1 MTPEEPVPRSKA
13 ETLVEDFKVAS
24 TFLTRLPAEWLNA
37 ETIRPDFR
45 RAARAFPL
53 VGALVGAVGGLVMV
67 VAIWLHI
74 PMLVTAALGVMATVI
89 FTGALHEDGLADTV
103 DGFGGGKDTDGKLAI
118 MDDSRIGTFG
128 VAAVVFSI
136 LLRVGVLAS
145 LLPYGAFRAG
155 LVLVAAEAVSRGAT
169 VRFWQELPAARLT
182 GLAHETGP
190 PDQKAAATALL
201 ASLVIAV
208 ALVWPAINFGA
219 AILGILLA
227 AVATYIFGRLSYR
240 EIGGRTGDTLGACQ
254 QIAAVAFLI
263 GVSAAAW

>member
-1 MTPEEPVPRSKA
+1 MTPEEPVPRSEA
-13 ETLVEDFKVAS
+13 ETLVEDFKVSA
-24 TFLTRLPAEWLNA
+24 TFMTRLPAAWLGA
-37 ETIRPDFR
+37 ETVRPDFR

-53 VGALVGAVGGLVMV
+53 VGAMVGAVGGLVLV
-67 VAIWLHI
+67 VAVWLHI
-74 PMLVTAALGVMATVI
+74 PFLVTAALAVMATVI

-103 DGFGGGKDTDGKLAI
+103 DGFGGGSDTVRKLEI

-145 LLPYGAFRAG
+145 LLPHGAFRTA
-155 LVLVAAEAVSRGAT
+155 LVLVAAEALSRGAV

-190 PDQKAAATALL
+190 PDPNAAVTALV
-201 ASLVIAV
+201 AGIVIAM
-208 ALVWPAINFGA
+208 ALVWPAIGFGA
-219 AILGILLA
+219 AVLGILLA
-227 AVATYIFGRLSYR
+227 AVATYIFGRLSLR

-254 QIAAVAFLI
+254 QIAAIAFLI
-263 GVSAAAW
+263 GVAAAA